1 MLEKEML
8 SKKTWAVIGVTQ
20 DPDKYANMIYRRLR
34 KMGFQVYAVNPKY
47 EEAEGDRC
55 YASLRDLPVIP
66 EVINMVVSPKRGGDY
81 LKEAS
86 ELGIRYVWFQP
97 GTEDASTDELSAELG
112 LEYVK
117 SCVLVVTGWFDP
129 GHNQFP
135 GQGLV

>member
-8 SKKTWAVIGVTQ
+8 NHKTWAVIGVTQ

-34 KMGFQVYAVNPKY
+34 KMGFVVYAVNPKY

-55 YASLRDLPVIP
+55 YPSLYDLPTVP

-97 GTEDASTDELSAELG
+97 GTYDEPTDELTELLG
-112 LEYVK
+112 FSFVK
-117 SCVLVVTGWFDP
+117 SCVLVVTSWFDP
-129 GHNQFP
+129 GHNLGP
-135 GQGLV
+135 GHD

>member
-34 KMGFQVYAVNPKY
+34 KMGFQVFAVNPKY

-129 GHNQFP
+129 GHNLFP
-135 GQGLV
+135 GQGSI

>member
-34 KMGFQVYAVNPKY
+34 KLGFRVYAVNPKY
-47 EEAEGDRC
+47 ETAEGDPC
-55 YASLRDLPVIP
+55 YPSLHALPTVP

-97 GTEDASTDELSAELG
+97 GTYDEDIDELTEK
-112 LEYVK
+112 LEFSSVK
-117 SCVLVVTGWFDP
+117 ACVLVVTQYFDP
-129 GHNQFP
+129 GHNNLPQ
-135 GQGLV
+135 QK

>member
-47 EEAEGDRC
+47 EETEGDRC
-55 YASLRDLPVIP
+55 YPSLRDLPALP

-81 LKEAS
+81 LREAA
-86 ELGIRYVWFQP
+86 ELGVRYVWFQP
-97 GTEDASTDELSAELG
+97 GTEDASTDEICEKLS

-117 SCVLVVTGWFDP
+117 ACVLVVTGWYDP
-129 GHNQFP
+129 GHN
-135 GQGLV
+135 

>member
-47 EEAEGDRC
+47 EETEGDRC
-55 YASLRDLPVIP
+55 YPSLRDLPALP

-81 LKEAS
+81 LREAA
-86 ELGIRYVWFQP
+86 ELGVRYVWFQP
-97 GTEDASTDELSAELG
+97 GTEDESTDELCAKLG
-112 LEYVK
+112 LAYVK
-117 SCVLVVTGWFDP
+117 SCVLVVTGWYDP
-129 GHNQFP
+129 GHNLDP